1 MAHACSDP
9 SCARC
14 TELPSVWRFVELE
27 VSEPVPGEPEWVSEL
42 DKLDSGVWIGHVE
55 IAVFL
60 FLLLLL
66 LLLFFIL
73 IWLI

>member
-1 MAHACSDP
+1 M
-9 SCARC
+9 
-14 TELPSVWRFVELE
+14 WRFVELE

-60 FLLLLL
+60 FLLLLFF
-66 LLLFFIL
+66 FFIL